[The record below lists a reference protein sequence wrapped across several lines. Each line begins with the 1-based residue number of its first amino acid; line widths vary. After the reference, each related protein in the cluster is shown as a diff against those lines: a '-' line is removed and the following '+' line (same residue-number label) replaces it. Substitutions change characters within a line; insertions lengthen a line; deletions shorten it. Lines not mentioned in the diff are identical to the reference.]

1 MVNDA
6 STTENTHTDGDV
18 YAPDKV
24 KRLLIIMVSQFWAR
38 ILLDFEIFEWF
49 WVIYI
54 LG

>member
-24 KRLLIIMVSQFWAR
+24 RGLFIIMVLHFTAR
-38 ILLDFEIFEWF
+38 ILLDFEIFI
-49 WVIYI
+49 VI
-54 LG
+54 LL